1 MYDCFFLNIYKIL
14 IYISIYDVYQGDIV
28 MSKGIF
34 VRMDEDMIKKID
46 RLAKKLK
53 RTRSDI
59 IRDAV
64 KALLMRE
71 EMMTDKMRGLVKIKL
86 KDIENLAFELKGL

>member
-1 MYDCFFLNIYKIL
+1 M
-14 IYISIYDVYQGDIV
+14 G
-28 MSKGIF
+28 KGIF
-34 VRMDEDMIKKID
+34 VRMDEDIIKKID

-64 KALLMRE
+64 KALLMHE

-86 KDIENLAFELKGL
+86 KDLENLASELKGL

>member
-1 MYDCFFLNIYKIL
+1 M
-14 IYISIYDVYQGDIV
+14 G
-28 MSKGIF
+28 KGIF

-64 KALLMRE
+64 KALLMHE
-71 EMMTDKMRGLVKIKL
+71 EMMTDRMRGLVKIKL
-86 KDIENLAFELKGL
+86 KDLENLASELRGL

>member
-1 MYDCFFLNIYKIL
+1 M
-14 IYISIYDVYQGDIV
+14 G
-28 MSKGIF
+28 KGIF

-64 KALLMRE
+64 KALLMHE

-86 KDIENLAFELKGL
+86 KDLENLASELKGL

>member
-1 MYDCFFLNIYKIL
+1 
-14 IYISIYDVYQGDIV
+14 